1 MHGGF
6 PADAVLLHPGKRLR
20 TMKRKHNSELFLLLY
35 LGILS
40 AFGPF
45 VMDMYLPAFP
55 VLTEFFG
62 ASSSMVQLSLT
73 ASTIGLA
80 AGQLFFG
87 TVSDKYGRRP
97 ELLTAL
103 GLFMLATAG
112 CLLAGTILDFIAFRF
127 IQGLAAAGGIVLSRS
142 IATDRYAIDKLARM
156 LALIGAVNGVA
167 TVLSPVGGGI
177 LSEYGDGWHGIFWFL
192 LLFGG
197 ILLLGTFRF
206 RESLPKPRRKAT
218 EWRDVGR
225 NFREV
230 LHNRAFL
237 CQTLQYGFAMSVL
250 FVNLASAPFIM
261 QEHYGLTPSQFSLF
275 FGLNAVAM
283 AAASAAVVRF
293 PTMEQAVRTGNAG
306 MLLFSALLCV
316 AFGMHA
322 PFWAY
327 EALIFGI
334 CGAIGIVFTAS
345 NTLAMDSERQNA
357 GVASALLGASAYV
370 FGGLASP
377 MVGIGDLLTSTAVL
391 FFAGSLCSNLCLP
404 VLFHGSACRPSC
416 R

>member
-1 MHGGF
+1 
-6 PADAVLLHPGKRLR
+6 
-20 TMKRKHNSELFLLLY
+20 MKRKHNSELFLLLY

-97 ELLTAL
+97 ALLTAL
-103 GLFMLATAG
+103 GLFMLATGG

-142 IATDRYAIDKLARM
+142 IATDRYAIGKLARM

-218 EWRDVGR
+218 GWRDVGR

-237 CQTLQYGFAMSVL
+237 CHTLQYGFAMSVL

-306 MLLFSALLCV
+306 MLLFSALLCI

-345 NTLAMDSERQNA
+345 NWPWTANGRTRGSPPPCWEPRPTSSADWPRRWSE
-357 GVASALLGASAYV
+357 SA
-370 FGGLASP
+370 
-377 MVGIGDLLTSTAVL
+377 T
-391 FFAGSLCSNLCLP
+391 C
-404 VLFHGSACRPSC
+404 
-416 R
+416 

>member
-1 MHGGF
+1 M
-6 PADAVLLHPGKRLR
+6 
-20 TMKRKHNSELFLLLY
+20 
-35 LGILS
+35 
-40 AFGPF
+40 
-45 VMDMYLPAFP
+45 
-55 VLTEFFG
+55 
-62 ASSSMVQLSLT
+62 
-73 ASTIGLA
+73 
-80 AGQLFFG
+80 
-87 TVSDKYGRRP
+87 
-97 ELLTAL
+97 
-103 GLFMLATAG
+103 
-112 CLLAGTILDFIAFRF
+112 
-127 IQGLAAAGGIVLSRS
+127 
-142 IATDRYAIDKLARM
+142 
-156 LALIGAVNGVA
+156 
-167 TVLSPVGGGI
+167 
-177 LSEYGDGWHGIFWFL
+177 
-192 LLFGG
+192 
-197 ILLLGTFRF
+197 
-206 RESLPKPRRKAT
+206 
-218 EWRDVGR
+218 GR

-237 CQTLQYGFAMSVL
+237 CHTLQYGFAMSVL

-293 PTMEQAVRTGNAG
+293 PTMEQAVRAGNAG

-404 VLFHGSACRPSC
+404 VLFHGSTCRPSC

>member
-1 MHGGF
+1 
-6 PADAVLLHPGKRLR
+6 
-20 TMKRKHNSELFLLLY
+20 
-35 LGILS
+35 
-40 AFGPF
+40 
-45 VMDMYLPAFP
+45 
-55 VLTEFFG
+55 
-62 ASSSMVQLSLT
+62 
-73 ASTIGLA
+73 
-80 AGQLFFG
+80 
-87 TVSDKYGRRP
+87 
-97 ELLTAL
+97 
-103 GLFMLATAG
+103 
-112 CLLAGTILDFIAFRF
+112 
-127 IQGLAAAGGIVLSRS
+127 
-142 IATDRYAIDKLARM
+142 
-156 LALIGAVNGVA
+156 
-167 TVLSPVGGGI
+167 
-177 LSEYGDGWHGIFWFL
+177 
-192 LLFGG
+192 
-197 ILLLGTFRF
+197 
-206 RESLPKPRRKAT
+206 
-218 EWRDVGR
+218 
-225 NFREV
+225 
-230 LHNRAFL
+230 
-237 CQTLQYGFAMSVL
+237 MSVL

-357 GVASALLGASAYV
+357 GVASALLGAL
-370 FGGLASP
+370 GLRLRRTGLARWSESAT
-377 MVGIGDLLTSTAVL
+377 LLTSTAVL